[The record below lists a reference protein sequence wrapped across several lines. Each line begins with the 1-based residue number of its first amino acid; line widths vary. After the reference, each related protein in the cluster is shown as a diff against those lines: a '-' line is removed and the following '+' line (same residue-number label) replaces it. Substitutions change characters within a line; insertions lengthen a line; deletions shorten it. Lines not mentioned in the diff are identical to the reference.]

1 MKELRKIYFTMKN
14 GEAAVQHAYIERAGM
29 KNKQKT
35 NDILSLSR
43 GRSASENTFFET
55 FLKKISQE
63 ASKMF

>member
-35 NDILSLSR
+35 NDILIQSG
-43 GRSASENTFFET
+43 GRTT
-55 FLKKISQE
+55 LKSTI
-63 ASKMF
+63 F